1 LNSNQ
6 QSLTCRF
13 CGGFVVQLLH
23 YPTSQNIMG
32 IEDIKTTPSTEEVK
46 NRMTALRDR
55 IKAL

>member
-1 LNSNQ
+1 
-6 QSLTCRF
+6 
-13 CGGFVVQLLH
+13 
-23 YPTSQNIMG
+23 MG